1 MVQFT
6 EVIGQLTNKSIQLRH
21 RSSTMKIAS
30 CFFLHR
36 GTFQTAKLEKSSTI
50 FTPITNRVIYLSLS
64 PYTMS
69 HNPQPFSSLL
79 LETSGPEVWLK
90 VAQEHSNV
98 QEGKAKA
105 VSLVE

>member
-98 QEGKAKA
+98 PEGKAKA